1 MTGDRG
7 TIDRLLRHNAWA
19 TALLADRCR
28 ALSPQQFARRFE
40 IGPGALQGTL
50 LHIVGAMRRWADRIG
65 NRAVRPSVDDKVNA
79 PTPDEII
86 AILDETAADL
96 AEVVGCVVDED
107 RLDEIMELRIRGWDE
122 PLRFTRG
129 TAIIHVLTHGVHHRA
144 QALNILRRLGVED
157 LPEID
162 AIEWELH
169 S

>member
-7 TIDRLLRHNAWA
+7 TIDRLLGHNAWA

-40 IGPGALQGTL
+40 IGPGTLQRTL
-50 LHIVGAMRRWADRIG
+50 LHIVGAMHRWADRIG
-65 NRAVRPSVDDKVNA
+65 DRAVRPSVEDEVNA
-79 PTPDEII
+79 PTPDEIV
-86 AILDETAADL
+86 AILGETAADL
-96 AEVVGCVVDED
+96 AKVVGCVVDED

-122 PLRFTRG
+122 PFRFTRG

-144 QALNILRRLGVED
+144 QSINMLRRLGVED

>member
-7 TIDRLLRHNAWA
+7 MIDRLLHHNAWA

-28 ALSPQQFARRFE
+28 TLSPQQFARRFE
-40 IGPGALQGTL
+40 IGPGTLQRTL
-50 LHIVGAMRRWADRIG
+50 LHIVGAMHRWADRIG
-65 NRAVRPSVDDKVNA
+65 DRAVRPSVDDEVNA

-96 AEVVGCVVDED
+96 AAVVGCVVDED
-107 RLDEIMELRIRGWDE
+107 RLDEIMELRIRGRDE
-122 PLRFTRG
+122 PFRFTRG

-162 AIEWELH
+162 AIDWELH

>member
-1 MTGDRG
+1 MTCDRG
-7 TIDRLLRHNAWA
+7 TIDRLLGHNAWA

-40 IGPGALQGTL
+40 IGPGTLQRTL

-65 NRAVRPSVDDKVNA
+65 DRAVRPSVEDEVSA

-86 AILDETAADL
+86 AILDEAAADL
-96 AEVVGCVVDED
+96 AAVVGCVVDED
-107 RLDEIMELRIRGWDE
+107 RLDEIMEHRILGWDE
-122 PLRFTRG
+122 PFRFTRG

-157 LPEID
+157 LPDLD

>member
-7 TIDRLLRHNAWA
+7 TIDRLLGHNAWA

-40 IGPGALQGTL
+40 IGPGTLQRTL

-65 NRAVRPSVDDKVNA
+65 DRAVRPSVEDEVNA

-96 AEVVGCVVDED
+96 AAVVGCVVDED
-107 RLDEIMELRIRGWDE
+107 RLDEIMEHRIRGRDE
-122 PLRFTRG
+122 PFRFTRG

-157 LPEID
+157 LPDLD